1 MSANRG
7 LSTKT
12 ATLTNFEFQVVIYA
26 PPAEVVA
33 FGKVGVPRFL
43 SLGPANEAANISLGQ
58 ITLLSS
64 FVARNVVLY
73 PILTK
78 KTSLIKLGL
87 KNENQ
92 PKKNVEIALTID
104 SGTFL
109 FVFPSV
115 LNLKSTEKQY
125 IWLKKK

>member
-1 MSANRG
+1 MSANRA

-33 FGKVGVPRFL
+33 FGKVRVPRFL
-43 SLGPANEAANISLGQ
+43 SLGPANEAVNISLRR
-58 ITLLSS
+58 ITFLSS
-64 FVARNVVLY
+64 FVARIVVLY

-78 KTSLIKLGL
+78 KTCLIKLGL
-87 KNENQ
+87 KNEHQ
-92 PKKNVEIALTID
+92 QVALTID
-104 SGTFL
+104 LGTFL
-109 FVFPSV
+109 FVFPNV

-125 IWLKKK
+125 I

>member
-26 PPAEVVA
+26 SPVEVVA

-58 ITLLSS
+58 ITLFSS

-78 KTSLIKLGL
+78 KTSGF
-87 KNENQ
+87 
-92 PKKNVEIALTID
+92 KK
-104 SGTFL
+104 
-109 FVFPSV
+109 
-115 LNLKSTEKQY
+115 LKSAKEKCGTSFN
-125 IWLKKK
+125 KKFG

>member
-1 MSANRG
+1 M
-7 LSTKT
+7 
-12 ATLTNFEFQVVIYA
+12 
-26 PPAEVVA
+26 A

-43 SLGPANEAANISLGQ
+43 SLGPANEAANISFGQ

-92 PKKNVEIALTID
+92 PKKNVEVALTID

-125 IWLKKK
+125 I